1 MKTDAYTKTV
11 LTIIA
16 VCLII
21 LAAKSFDSGFL
32 VSTAHAQL
40 NGNGT
45 TVDVNIAR
53 IGGFDFKTSGVHNNA
68 SLPVNIERV
77 RDVELGAPVLPVK
90 SKEN

>member
-1 MKTDAYTKTV
+1 MKTDTYTKTV

-21 LAAKSFDSGFL
+21 LAAKSFDGSL
-32 VSTAHAQL
+32 ISTAHAQI
-40 NGNGT
+40 NGT
-45 TVDVNIAR
+45 MVDVNIAR
-53 IGGFDFKTSGVHNNA
+53 IGGFDFKTSSLQNNA

-77 RDVELGAPVLPVK
+77 RGVELGAPVLPVK